1 MLALRRRKQMHDH
14 VAQID
19 QYPAA
24 LCLSINILQQHA
36 PLGDLLARFGNRIRQ
51 GFELAITGTTGDD
64 KIIGEDGHAG
74 NFHQNDVLTLFVFD
88 NVYYFSSE

>member
-1 MLALRRRKQMHDH
+1 
-14 VAQID
+14 
-19 QYPAA
+19 
-24 LCLSINILQQHA
+24 
-36 PLGDLLARFGNRIRQ
+36 
-51 GFELAITGTTGDD
+51 LAITGTTGDD